1 MQSAKDTFQTEQE
14 PQLLAGISQA
24 EDAVSALQYQIS
36 QTTDEET
43 LAVLNAQLEQAQ
55 QKLDELNATY
65 DSAKAQ
71 LEKAKADFP
80 KARHFLNRKKV
91 RDRLSLIT
99 HIHRFQAEG
108 HSLMPQKQNLHNS
121 RQTVRLSLI
130 RQKAS

>member
-24 EDAVSALQYQIS
+24 EEAVSALQYQIS

-71 LEKAKADFP
+71 LEESESRLSESKALFEQ
-80 KARHFLNRKKV
+80 KKV
-91 RDRLSLIT
+91 RDRLSLTT

>member
-1 MQSAKDTFQTEQE
+1 M
-14 PQLLAGISQA
+14 AGISQA
-24 EDAVSALQYQIS
+24 EEAVSALQYQIS

-80 KARHFLNRKKV
+80 KARHFLNRKK
-91 RDRLSLIT
+91 
-99 HIHRFQAEG
+99 
-108 HSLMPQKQNLHNS
+108 
-121 RQTVRLSLI
+121 
-130 RQKAS
+130 

>member
-80 KARHFLNRKKV
+80 KARHFLNRKK
-91 RDRLSLIT
+91 
-99 HIHRFQAEG
+99 
-108 HSLMPQKQNLHNS
+108 
-121 RQTVRLSLI
+121 
-130 RQKAS
+130 